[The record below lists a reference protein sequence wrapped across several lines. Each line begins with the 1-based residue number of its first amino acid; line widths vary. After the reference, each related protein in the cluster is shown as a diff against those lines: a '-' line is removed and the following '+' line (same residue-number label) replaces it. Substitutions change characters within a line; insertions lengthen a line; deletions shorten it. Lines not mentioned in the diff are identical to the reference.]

1 MNKEERSTCTLYIFV
16 MQSAFQL
23 LQFCYCQHIL
33 HDKGL
38 RAHNQATVGM
48 SKQYFHCG
56 VGFVPFV
63 AAVDCSPFF
72 QANISSHK
80 WIALTELHRH
90 TAVCWLVSRL
100 CPGPGPCHVS
110 DTVCNLQ
117 FICCIW
123 TLDILICKFSDNTA
137 PSSVST
143 DQPMVTTCSSV
154 LTHTSTLPLVTTPPV
169 CSIQLD
175 NKLSPSSPSTF
186 SILERIKIF
195 DLESNCY
202 KCMYQI
208 NSHYTNYQ

>member
-1 MNKEERSTCTLYIFV
+1 MVHSNYF
-16 MQSAFQL
+16 
-23 LQFCYCQHIL
+23 
-33 HDKGL
+33 

-63 AAVDCSPFF
+63 AAVDCSPFSILSSKYF
-72 QANISSHK
+72 QSHRKVNCIDRAAQAHSS
-80 WIALTELHRH
+80 E
-90 TAVCWLVSRL
+90 CWVVSRL

-175 NKLSPSSPSTF
+175 NKLSLSPPSTF
-186 SILERIKIF
+186 SILEWIKIF